1 VSVRKRDDGRWE
13 VRWRVAGRDSPRKK
27 RIFDRKT
34 DADRFETEIRR
45 RKALGE
51 LALFE
56 QRNRSVEELATEWWA
71 KYAVPNLADWTLKG
85 YERVLVSHVQ
95 PRLGAM
101 RVGEVNAEVIAD
113 FRAKLEAAGVG
124 RHSVRQSMVVLQ
136 AMYEQ
141 AIRWGWVQINP
152 VKAVRKPS
160 AKRERAVVCL
170 APVQVEMIRA
180 ALIARGRLYAATM
193 VSLVAYQGV
202 RTPEELLGLEVKHVR
217 KNTLLVEQRNID
229 GEIVGGQKVR
239 GFHPRAIDLLEP
251 VRRDVREYLLA
262 TGIRSGV
269 LFPRRDGA
277 PWRLHDYNNWRG
289 RVWKRA
295 RETAGVD
302 PLPPYDLR
310 HAFASLQIR
319 AGMSIPELAE
329 QMGHSPQMTVM
340 TYTHVIRELKG
351 EPRISAEKQIERA
364 RRKARGPQVDPKAGA
379 RSA

>member
-1 VSVRKRDDGRWE
+1 VSVTKRDDGRWE
-13 VRWRVAGRDSPRKK
+13 VRWRVAGRNSPRRK
-27 RIFDRKT
+27 RIFDRKG
-34 DADRFETEIRR
+34 DADRFETEVRR

-51 LALFE
+51 LAVFE
-56 QRNRSVEELATEWWA
+56 QRNRSLEELATEWWA

-85 YERVLVSHVQ
+85 YERMLVSHVQ

-101 RVGEVNAEVIAD
+101 RVAEVNAEVIAD

-141 AIRWGWVQINP
+141 AIRWGWVQVNP
-152 VKAVRKPS
+152 VKGVRKPS
-160 AKRERAVVCL
+160 ARRERAVVCL
-170 APVQVEMIRA
+170 APAEVERIRA
-180 ALIARGRLYAATM
+180 ALIANDKLYAATM
-193 VSLVAYQGV
+193 VSLVAYQGL
-202 RTPEELLGLEVKHVR
+202 RTPEELLALEVKHVR
-217 KNTLLVEQRNID
+217 KNTLLVEQRNVV
-229 GEIVGGQKVR
+229 GKIVGGQKVR
-239 GFHPRAIDLLEP
+239 GFHPRAIDLLDP
-251 VRRDVREYLLA
+251 VRRDVQEYLLA
-262 TGIRSGV
+262 TGIRTGL
-269 LFPRRDGA
+269 LFPRRDGE
-277 PWRLHDYNNWRG
+277 PWRLHDYNNWRQ
-289 RVWKRA
+289 RVWKRG
-295 RETAGVD
+295 REAAGVD

-364 RRKARGPQVDPKAGA
+364 RRKARGPQVDPKAGT